1 MAIPVEIVNPEIV
14 NYFECENERREQSWL
29 SAMAITLL
37 GIAQIIKYGDLY
49 GKAVDWRKEINDK
62 ILACAKAEHCFWIT
76 ETYPFMKGSFDYV
89 CQLFEIDPQ
98 YLAQL
103 DAKYAKPLPTLTQW
117 VGKEVCGPCTD
128 SCNQVLSIA
137 AAKGRIGAH
146 TSRVRTLER
155 VGERRREVKAQGMSV
170 IDRAAQ
176 STAIPGRQAMSIS
189 LGISNALV
197 AIASAGLN
205 SGLSTFGRGLAGFAN
220 MGES

>member
-62 ILACAKAEHCFWIT
+62 ILAC
-76 ETYPFMKGSFDYV
+76 DYV

-176 STAIPGRQAMSIS
+176 STAIP
-189 LGISNALV
+189 
-197 AIASAGLN
+197 
-205 SGLSTFGRGLAGFAN
+205 
-220 MGES
+220 